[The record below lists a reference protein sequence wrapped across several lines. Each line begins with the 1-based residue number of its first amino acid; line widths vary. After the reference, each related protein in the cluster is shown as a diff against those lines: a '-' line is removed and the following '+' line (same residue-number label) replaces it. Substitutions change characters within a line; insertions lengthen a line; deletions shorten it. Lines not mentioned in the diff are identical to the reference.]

1 LQSGSNQVASFIA
14 ISFHLGKLN
23 LFHFESKALISE
35 FRSSFGNIITLNY
48 SSDGK
53 LLGVGTESDEAFV
66 IEAETNSFLYCL
78 EGHKNFVSSIFFQEQ
93 TQNEEDQL
101 DAIGEEQKN
110 LLNSSH
116 LDTIT
121 EYNSNTSSNNY
132 LRQSTSTNFGGL
144 GFSAGIN
151 YYKQSTRKISN
162 LELLDN
168 LKEEAELLG
177 SMPSFQS
184 RVFNPK
190 GLKRTRSVSTH
201 SNPINNNIYNDNN
214 NFVNNNNNNEC
225 KECII
230 YDIYTA
236 GYDGYL
242 GVWRIEYYYDPES
255 LVLSKQ
261 LAELSLNSKDANI
274 VRKVTSPKP
283 TLLSNISEKNV
294 YYTDFVKIQNV
305 PIFTLKMIDNILVLI
320 SKRNNTG
327 SSVFVKFFHGM
338 VPSDEP
344 VIGKNIDLN
353 VEKVVSEEAYVSTS
367 GSNNSNVNGRK
378 RLLNVDSNN
387 PEVKQSTGKAKGN
400 GSINFNKS
408 SVNMS
413 VNNNANSASISY
425 YEGRE
430 REGKD
435 AKGNNK
441 RGNSRYKETGNASG
455 NGNNNSDSRNFNKS
469 PYKEK

>member
-1 LQSGSNQVASFIA
+1 M
-14 ISFHLGKLN
+14 GKLN

-93 TQNEEDQL
+93 RQNEEDQL
-101 DAIGEEQKN
+101 DAICEEQKN

-116 LDTIT
+116 LDTIA
-121 EYNSNTSSNNY
+121 EYNSNPSSNNY
-132 LRQSTSTNFGGL
+132 QRQSTSTNFGGL
-144 GFSAGIN
+144 GFSAGNN
-151 YYKQSTRKISN
+151 YHKQSTRRISN
-162 LELLDN
+162 FELLEN

-177 SMPSFQS
+177 SATNFQS
-184 RVFNPK
+184 RVFDPK
-190 GLKRTRSVSTH
+190 GLKRTRSFITH
-201 SNPINNNIYNDNN
+201 TNPINNNINNDNN
-214 NFVNNNNNNEC
+214 NFVNNNNINEC

-236 GYDGYL
+236 GYDGFL

-255 LVLSKQ
+255 LVLAKQ
-261 LAELSLNSKDANI
+261 LAELSLNPKDSNI
-274 VRKVTSPKP
+274 LRKVTSPKP

-327 SSVFVKFFHGM
+327 SSVFVKFFHGT
-338 VPSDEP
+338 VPVDEP

-353 VEKVVSEEAYVSTS
+353 VEKIVSEEAYVNTS
-367 GSNNSNVNGRK
+367 GSNNANVNGRK

-387 PEVKQSTGKAKGN
+387 SEVKQSIGKAKGN
-400 GSINFNKS
+400 ESNNFNKS
-408 SVNMS
+408 SVNMI
-413 VNNNANSASISY
+413 VNTNANSASIPN

-435 AKGNNK
+435 AKGNNNR